1 MIRTAATLVA
11 AVALVVAAAALVVSA
26 RSAYRIAEA
35 EEESARSAYRIAEAE
50 EEQAC
55 WARISASAVWP
66 LAMAATS
73 GALLTLD
80 AQVYSNEQRQQMWEE
95 RTTAFEK
102 MFDVCEAL

>member
-26 RSAYRIAEA
+26 WSAYRV
-35 EEESARSAYRIAEAE
+35 AEAE

-55 WARISASAVWP
+55 WAWISATADTGQVMTVT
-66 LAMAATS
+66 AD
-73 GALLTLD
+73 ALLTLD
-80 AQVYSNEQRQQMWEE
+80 AQIYSNEDREQRWEE
-95 RTTAFEK
+95 KITAFEK

>member
-35 EEESARSAYRIAEAE
+35 EEE
-50 EEQAC
+50 QAC
-55 WARISASAVWP
+55 WARISATADVGQ
-66 LAMAATS
+66 AMAVPATL

-80 AQVYSNEQRQQMWEE
+80 AQIFSYEQRQQMWEE

>member
-26 RSAYRIAEA
+26 RSAYRV
-35 EEESARSAYRIAEAE
+35 AEAE

-55 WARISASAVWP
+55 WAWISATADVGQ
-66 LAMAATS
+66 AMAVTS

-80 AQVYSNEQRQQMWEE
+80 AQIYSYEQRQQMWEE
-95 RTTAFEK
+95 RTTAYDNL
-102 MFDVCEAL
+102 FDVCEAL

>member
-26 RSAYRIAEA
+26 WSAYRV
-35 EEESARSAYRIAEAE
+35 AEAE

-55 WARISASAVWP
+55 WAWISATADTGQVMTVT
-66 LAMAATS
+66 AD
-73 GALLTLD
+73 ALLTLD
-80 AQVYSNEQRQQMWEE
+80 AQIYSNEDREQRWEE
-95 RTTAFEK
+95 KIIAFEK

>member
-1 MIRTAATLVA
+1 MIRTAAAIVA
-11 AVALVVAAAALVVSA
+11 ALALVVVAW
-26 RSAYRIAEA
+26 SAYRV
-35 EEESARSAYRIAEAE
+35 AEAE

-55 WARISASAVWP
+55 WARISATAVRP

-95 RTTAFEK
+95 RTTAYDN
-102 MFDVCEAL
+102 MFDACKAL